1 MYKPK
6 EPDLRW
12 SRVFDSWMVLELD
25 FQAIWGIDLE
35 PLLHTRSFR
44 WFRLRLIGLLGHSQ
58 SKLKPLLTQ
67 EVPSHG

>member
-44 WFRLRLIGLLGHSQ
+44 WFRLRLIALLGHPQ
-58 SKLKPLLTQ
+58 SKLRTLLTQ
-67 EVPSHG
+67 EVPDHG